1 MAGGHTDFVWN
12 DLSMDVTWHRRKTES
27 VIRAMVLGKTDH
39 KEKKKKAQALQ
50 TRGNNKVMIPNPG
63 RTRRDHVCV

>member
-27 VIRAMVLGKTDH
+27 VIRAMILGKNRPQG
-39 KEKKKKAQALQ
+39 KKKKHRHYKRVAI
-50 TRGNNKVMIPNPG
+50 TRS
-63 RTRRDHVCV
+63 